1 VEETSSTQHCVQY
14 NKREGACMANQFEA
28 IKNNAM
34 QVIVQPVTFFKG
46 MEKAGGFGPPVL
58 FIVAMGVLTALVSIV
73 LSIVGL
79 GMYGFGMAL
88 ASIIFVPVLM
98 VIVSFIVAA
107 ILFVIWKLM
116 GSQEN
121 YETAFRCYAFCL
133 AITPIT
139 TVLNV
144 IPYVGA
150 LVGIVWMLYLIV
162 LASSEVHQVQRR
174 NAWIVFGILA
184 LLLALFSLWAQ
195 RGARQ
200 MEQNLQGLGQQM
212 ERMGEMTP
220 EEAGEAM
227 GKFLKGIEKA
237 TGGDEQQE

>member
-1 VEETSSTQHCVQY
+1 MQHCVQY
-14 NKREGACMANQFEA
+14 NKREGVCMANQLEQ

-34 QVIVQPVTFFKG
+34 QVILQPVSFFKS
-46 MEKAGGFGPPVL
+46 MEKSGGFGPPVL

-98 VIVSFIVAA
+98 VIVSFIAAA

-116 GSQEN
+116 GSKES

-139 TVLNV
+139 TVVNV

-150 LVGIVWMLYLIV
+150 LAGIVWMLYLIV
-162 LASSEVHQVQRR
+162 IASSEVHQIERR
-174 NAWIVFGILA
+174 KAWIVFGILA
-184 LLLALFSLWAQ
+184 VLLALFSLGAQ
-195 RGARQ
+195 RSAVK

-212 ERMGEMTP
+212 EKMGEMTP

-227 GKFLKGIEKA
+227 GKFMKGLEKA
-237 TGGDEQQE
+237 TGGDEQ